1 MIHVTI
7 FDGDNNKLIMISE
20 TNKVDKIADDIAE
33 IMSRINKDNV
43 LLYKPN
49 KSVITQLIERLKG

>member
-1 MIHVTI
+1 MIHVVI

-33 IMSRINKDNV
+33 IMSRVNKDDV

-49 KSVITQLIERLKG
+49 KSVITRLIEHLKG

>member
-1 MIHVTI
+1 MIHVVI
-7 FDGDNNKLIMISE
+7 FDGDNNRLILISE
-20 TNKVDKIADDIAE
+20 SKKVDKITDDIAE

>member
-1 MIHVTI
+1 MIHVAI

-20 TNKVDKIADDIAE
+20 TNKVDKITDDIAE

>member
-1 MIHVTI
+1 MIHVAI